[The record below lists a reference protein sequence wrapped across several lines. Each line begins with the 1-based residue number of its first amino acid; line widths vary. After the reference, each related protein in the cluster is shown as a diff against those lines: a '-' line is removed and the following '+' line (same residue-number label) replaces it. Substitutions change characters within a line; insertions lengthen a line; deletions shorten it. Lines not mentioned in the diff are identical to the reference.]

1 MPPQKPRWMLWLQ
14 KSWQNKALW
23 KNTQDPLPTARQ
35 GIFLL
40 NHVEEFD
47 ILKSRSLW
55 MERNIMFVKI
65 KADIRH
71 WLRELDKKY
80 FCVMLGFAV
89 MVYFPLI
96 SLKLTNTV
104 DGLWTTA
111 EYMAGAWELSNGRWF
126 WLVTSFLR
134 FSLQLEPIN
143 AVVCLV
149 LVSLG
154 VTKLHMTFKT
164 VHEGRTSCLDWLAG
178 LCYLANTVI
187 GCYLSF
193 AHQSVEFGLAFYLSV
208 LAAVCVIRSRSIA
221 AGIAQGAFLLA
232 LSLGLYQT
240 DLACFCMV
248 LLAWFLVLLFRG
260 EEGIKLR
267 YYIAKCLGSAV
278 CGAALYWGILQIIL
292 KISGVAMTN
301 YQGGASTSPLNM
313 LKSLPQS
320 IVKCYAQFWDYFF
333 GDTVRHNVLQSFG
346 VLYALAFLVVGAAL
360 VHRLAV
366 VLRRK
371 DAETAFYAVAAVLV
385 MPLASVIF
393 LLAASQATFYIPMA
407 GGTALFF
414 PVCFWL
420 LDAVQPASN
429 TETLGKNKAGKVK
442 KAALLLAAA
451 GILYG
456 SVFMSAIDQQ
466 AMYEGRKA
474 TKQIAD
480 LVAGELVAEG
490 YYDLPEKLPVMLVG
504 RPSASPLFRTHI
516 IYWDANDYAQVGLFE
531 KENAATMRYS
541 WNAVFRD
548 LTPMQLELCSDEV
561 YDELIRT
568 EEIKR
573 MPTFPEK
580 GSMQEMDGVY
590 VIKISEDYLID
601 E

>member
-1 MPPQKPRWMLWLQ
+1 
-14 KSWQNKALW
+14 
-23 KNTQDPLPTARQ
+23 
-35 GIFLL
+35 
-40 NHVEEFD
+40 
-47 ILKSRSLW
+47 
-55 MERNIMFVKI
+55 
-65 KADIRH
+65 
-71 WLRELDKKY
+71 
-80 FCVMLGFAV
+80 
-89 MVYFPLI
+89 
-96 SLKLTNTV
+96 
-104 DGLWTTA
+104 
-111 EYMAGAWELSNGRWF
+111 
-126 WLVTSFLR
+126 
-134 FSLQLEPIN
+134 
-143 AVVCLV
+143 
-149 LVSLG
+149 
-154 VTKLHMTFKT
+154 
-164 VHEGRTSCLDWLAG
+164 
-178 LCYLANTVI
+178 
-187 GCYLSF
+187 
-193 AHQSVEFGLAFYLSV
+193 
-208 LAAVCVIRSRSIA
+208 
-221 AGIAQGAFLLA
+221 
-232 LSLGLYQT
+232 
-240 DLACFCMV
+240 
-248 LLAWFLVLLFRG
+248 
-260 EEGIKLR
+260 
-267 YYIAKCLGSAV
+267 
-278 CGAALYWGILQIIL
+278 
-292 KISGVAMTN
+292 MTN

-360 VHRLAV
+360 VRRLAV

-407 GGTALFF
+407 GGLALFL

-420 LDAVQPASN
+420 LDSSREG
-429 TETLGKNKAGKVK
+429 ETACDAFRKCWNKAE
-442 KAALLLAAA
+442 KALILLTAAA
-451 GILYG
+451 VVYG

-504 RPSASPLFRTHI
+504 RPSASPLFRTHV

>member
-1 MPPQKPRWMLWLQ
+1 MAVRIKTDIRRWLQ
-14 KSWQNKALW
+14 
-23 KNTQDPLPTARQ
+23 
-35 GIFLL
+35 
-40 NHVEEFD
+40 
-47 ILKSRSLW
+47 
-55 MERNIMFVKI
+55 
-65 KADIRH
+65 
-71 WLRELDKKY
+71 ELDKKY
-80 FCVMLGFAV
+80 FLVMLGFAIV
-89 MVYFPLI
+89 VYFPLI

-164 VHEGRTSCLDWLAG
+164 VREGRTSCLDWLAG
-178 LCYLANTVI
+178 LCYVSNVVV

-193 AHQSVEFGLAFYLSV
+193 HFIAPEYGFSFFFAMLATEHVIRGKSAV
-208 LAAVCVIRSRSIA
+208 SSIVPAAV
-221 AGIAQGAFLLA
+221 LLA

-240 DLACFCMV
+240 NLACFCLV
-248 LLAWFLVLLFRG
+248 LLAYFLLLLFRNG
-260 EEGIKLR
+260 EKQKIREHICKSL
-267 YYIAKCLGSAV
+267 ASAV

-292 KISGVAMTN
+292 KISGVAMAN
-301 YQGGASTSPLNM
+301 YQGGASISPLNM

-333 GDTVRHNVLQSFG
+333 GDTVRHTVLQSFG

-360 VHRLAV
+360 VRRLAV

-407 GGTALFF
+407 GGTALLF

-420 LDAVQPASN
+420 LDSAQPASN
-429 TETLGKNKAGKVK
+429 TETSGKNKAGKVE

-504 RPSASPLFRTHI
+504 RPSASPLFRTHV
-516 IYWDANDYAQVGLFE
+516 IYWDANDYAQVGLFK

-590 VIKISEDYLID
+590 VIKISEDYQLD
-601 E
+601 EETAE

>member
-1 MPPQKPRWMLWLQ
+1 M
-14 KSWQNKALW
+14 S
-23 KNTQDPLPTARQ
+23 
-35 GIFLL
+35 
-40 NHVEEFD
+40 
-47 ILKSRSLW
+47 
-55 MERNIMFVKI
+55 VKI

-143 AVVCLV
+143 AVVGLM

-154 VTKLHMTFKT
+154 VTRLHMLFKPAWM
-164 VHEGRTSCLDWLAG
+164 RTSCIDWLAG
-178 LCYLANTVI
+178 LCYVSNVVV

-193 AHQSVEFGLAFYLSV
+193 HFIAPEYGFSFFFAMLATEHVIRGKSAV
-208 LAAVCVIRSRSIA
+208 SSIVPAAV
-221 AGIAQGAFLLA
+221 LLA

-240 DLACFCMV
+240 NLACFCLV

-267 YYIAKCLGSAV
+267 CYIAKCLGSAV
-278 CGAALYWGILQIIL
+278 CGAALYWEILQIIL
-292 KISGVAMTN
+292 KISGVAMAN
-301 YQGGASTSPLNM
+301 YQGGASISPLNM

-360 VHRLAV
+360 VRRLGV

-371 DAETAFYAVAAVLV
+371 DAETALYAVAAVLV

-420 LDAVQPASN
+420 LDAAQPASN
-429 TETLGKNKAGKVK
+429 TETSGKNKAGKVK

-504 RPSASPLFRTHI
+504 RPSASPLFRTHV

>member
-1 MPPQKPRWMLWLQ
+1 MLKTIKQNILQ
-14 KSWQNKALW
+14 WWN
-23 KNTQDPLPTARQ
+23 
-35 GIFLL
+35 
-40 NHVEEFD
+40 
-47 ILKSRSLW
+47 
-55 MERNIMFVKI
+55 
-65 KADIRH
+65 
-71 WLRELDKKY
+71 ELDKKY
-80 FCVMLGFAV
+80 FLGMLLFSSFV
-89 MVYFPLI
+89 FFPLV
-96 SLKLTNTV
+96 SQRLTNAY
-104 DGLWTTA
+104 DGMWTTA
-111 EYMAGAWELSNGRWF
+111 EYWAGGWEFSNGRWLWPVF
-126 WLVTSFLR
+126 SFLR

-143 AVVCLV
+143 AVVCLM

-154 VTKLHMTFKT
+154 VTRLHMLFKPAWM
-164 VHEGRTSCLDWLAG
+164 RTSCIDWLAG
-178 LCYLANTVI
+178 LCYLANTLI

-221 AGIAQGAFLLA
+221 AGVAQGAFLLA

-260 EEGIKLR
+260 EERIKLR
-267 YYIAKCLGSAV
+267 CYIAKCLGSAV
-278 CGAALYWGILQIIL
+278 CGAALYWGILQIVL

-301 YQGGASTSPLNM
+301 YQGGSDISVSGI
-313 LKSLPQS
+313 LKNLPS
-320 IVKCYAQFWDYFF
+320 SVAKCYELFYRYFF
-333 GDTVRHNVLQSFG
+333 GTLVKHNMLQETAVVFVLIFC
-346 VLYALAFLVVGAAL
+346 VVGAAL
-360 VHRLAV
+360 ACRLV
-366 VLRRK
+366 RLIRRK
-371 DAETAFYAVAAVLV
+371 DWENTFYGTAALLVLPMMCTVFMVAT
-385 MPLASVIF
+385 
-393 LLAASQATFYIPMA
+393 SQALFYIPMS
-407 GGTALFF
+407 GGLALFL

-420 LDAVQPASN
+420 LDSSREG
-429 TETLGKNKAGKVK
+429 ETACDAFRKCWNKAE
-442 KAALLLAAA
+442 KALILLTAAA
-451 GILYG
+451 VVYG

-504 RPSASPLFRTHI
+504 RPSASPLFRTHV

>member
-1 MPPQKPRWMLWLQ
+1 M
-14 KSWQNKALW
+14 S
-23 KNTQDPLPTARQ
+23 
-35 GIFLL
+35 
-40 NHVEEFD
+40 
-47 ILKSRSLW
+47 
-55 MERNIMFVKI
+55 VKI

-154 VTKLHMTFKT
+154 VTRLHMLFKPAWM
-164 VHEGRTSCLDWLAG
+164 RTSCIDWLAG
-178 LCYLANTVI
+178 LCYVSNVVV

-193 AHQSVEFGLAFYLSV
+193 HFIAPEYGFSFFFAMLATEHVIRGKSAV
-208 LAAVCVIRSRSIA
+208 SSIVPAAV
-221 AGIAQGAFLLA
+221 LLA

-240 DLACFCMV
+240 NLACFCLV

-267 YYIAKCLGSAV
+267 CYIAKCLGSAV
-278 CGAALYWGILQIIL
+278 CGAALYWEILQIIL
-292 KISGVAMTN
+292 KISGVAMAN
-301 YQGGASTSPLNM
+301 YQGGASISPLNM

-360 VHRLAV
+360 VRRLAV

-371 DAETAFYAVAAVLV
+371 NAETAFYAVAAVLV

-420 LDAVQPASN
+420 LDSARPASN
-429 TETLGKNKAGKVK
+429 TETSGKNKAGKVE

-480 LVAGELVAEG
+480 LVASELVAEG

-504 RPSASPLFRTHI
+504 RPSANPLFRTHV
-516 IYWDANDYAQVGLFE
+516 IYWDANDYAQVGLFK

>member
-1 MPPQKPRWMLWLQ
+1 M
-14 KSWQNKALW
+14 S
-23 KNTQDPLPTARQ
+23 
-35 GIFLL
+35 
-40 NHVEEFD
+40 
-47 ILKSRSLW
+47 
-55 MERNIMFVKI
+55 VKI

-80 FCVMLGFAV
+80 FFVMLGFAV

-164 VHEGRTSCLDWLAG
+164 VHGGTSYLDWLAG

-221 AGIAQGAFLLA
+221 AGVAQGAFLLA

-313 LKSLPQS
+313 L
-320 IVKCYAQFWDYFF
+320 
-333 GDTVRHNVLQSFG
+333 QSFG

-360 VHRLAV
+360 VRRLAV

-393 LLAASQATFYIPMA
+393 LLAVSQATFYIPMA

-420 LDAVQPASN
+420 LDAAQPASN
-429 TETLGKNKAGKVK
+429 TETSGKNKAGKVK

-480 LVAGELVAEG
+480 LVASELVAEG

-504 RPSASPLFRTHI
+504 RPSANPLFRTHV

>member
-1 MPPQKPRWMLWLQ
+1 
-14 KSWQNKALW
+14 
-23 KNTQDPLPTARQ
+23 
-35 GIFLL
+35 
-40 NHVEEFD
+40 
-47 ILKSRSLW
+47 
-55 MERNIMFVKI
+55 MFAKI

-111 EYMAGAWELSNGRWF
+111 EYMAGVWELSNGRWF
-126 WLVTSFLR
+126 WLMTSFLR

-178 LCYLANTVI
+178 LCYVSNVVV

-193 AHQSVEFGLAFYLSV
+193 HFIAPEYGFSFFFAMLATEHVIRGKSAV
-208 LAAVCVIRSRSIA
+208 SSIVPAAV
-221 AGIAQGAFLLA
+221 LLA

-240 DLACFCMV
+240 NLACFCLV
-248 LLAWFLVLLFRG
+248 LLAYFLLLLFRNG
-260 EEGIKLR
+260 EKQKIREHICKSL
-267 YYIAKCLGSAV
+267 ASAV

-292 KISGVAMTN
+292 KISGVAMAN
-301 YQGGASTSPLNM
+301 YQGGASISPLNM

-333 GDTVRHNVLQSFG
+333 GDTVRHTVLQSFG

-360 VHRLAV
+360 VRRLAV

-420 LDAVQPASN
+420 LDSAQPASN
-429 TETLGKNKAGKVK
+429 TETSGKNKAGKVK

-504 RPSASPLFRTHI
+504 RPSASPLFRTHV
-516 IYWDANDYAQVGLFE
+516 IYWDANDYAQVGLFK

-590 VIKISEDYLID
+590 VIKISEDYQLD
-601 E
+601 EETAE

>member
-1 MPPQKPRWMLWLQ
+1 MLKTIKQNILQ
-14 KSWQNKALW
+14 WWN
-23 KNTQDPLPTARQ
+23 
-35 GIFLL
+35 
-40 NHVEEFD
+40 
-47 ILKSRSLW
+47 
-55 MERNIMFVKI
+55 
-65 KADIRH
+65 
-71 WLRELDKKY
+71 ELDKKY
-80 FCVMLGFAV
+80 FLGMLLFSSFV
-89 MVYFPLI
+89 FFPLV
-96 SLKLTNTV
+96 SQRLTNAY
-104 DGLWTTA
+104 DGMWTTA
-111 EYMAGAWELSNGRWF
+111 EYWAGGWEFSNGRWLWPVF
-126 WLVTSFLR
+126 SFLR

-143 AVVCLV
+143 AVVCLM

-154 VTKLHMTFKT
+154 VTRLHMLFKPAWM
-164 VHEGRTSCLDWLAG
+164 RTSCIDWLAG

-221 AGIAQGAFLLA
+221 AGVAQGAFLLA

-267 YYIAKCLGSAV
+267 CYIAKCLGSAV

-301 YQGGASTSPLNM
+301 YQGGADISVSGI
-313 LKSLPQS
+313 LKNLPS
-320 IVKCYAQFWDYFF
+320 SVAKCYELFYRYFF
-333 GDTVRHNVLQSFG
+333 GTLVKHNMLQETAVVFVLIFC
-346 VLYALAFLVVGAAL
+346 VVGAAL
-360 VHRLAV
+360 ACRLV
-366 VLRRK
+366 RLIRRK
-371 DAETAFYAVAAVLV
+371 DWENTFYGTAALLVLPMMCTVFMVAT
-385 MPLASVIF
+385 
-393 LLAASQATFYIPMA
+393 SQALFYIPMS
-407 GGTALFF
+407 GGLALFL

-420 LDAVQPASN
+420 LDSSREG
-429 TETLGKNKAGKVK
+429 ETACDAFRKCWNKAE
-442 KAALLLAAA
+442 KALILLTAAA
-451 GILYG
+451 VVYG

-504 RPSASPLFRTHI
+504 RPSASPLFRTHV

>member
-154 VTKLHMTFKT
+154 VTRLHMLFKPAWM
-164 VHEGRTSCLDWLAG
+164 RTSCIDWLAG
-178 LCYLANTVI
+178 LCYVSNVVV

-193 AHQSVEFGLAFYLSV
+193 HFIAPEYGFSFFFAMLATEHVIRGKSAV
-208 LAAVCVIRSRSIA
+208 SSIVPAAV
-221 AGIAQGAFLLA
+221 LLA

-240 DLACFCMV
+240 NLACFCLV
-248 LLAWFLVLLFRG
+248 LLAYFLLLLFQNG
-260 EEGIKLR
+260 EK
-267 YYIAKCLGSAV
+267 
-278 CGAALYWGILQIIL
+278 
-292 KISGVAMTN
+292 
-301 YQGGASTSPLNM
+301 
-313 LKSLPQS
+313 
-320 IVKCYAQFWDYFF
+320 
-333 GDTVRHNVLQSFG
+333 
-346 VLYALAFLVVGAAL
+346 
-360 VHRLAV
+360 
-366 VLRRK
+366 
-371 DAETAFYAVAAVLV
+371 
-385 MPLASVIF
+385 
-393 LLAASQATFYIPMA
+393 
-407 GGTALFF
+407 
-414 PVCFWL
+414 
-420 LDAVQPASN
+420 
-429 TETLGKNKAGKVK
+429 
-442 KAALLLAAA
+442 
-451 GILYG
+451 
-456 SVFMSAIDQQ
+456 
-466 AMYEGRKA
+466 
-474 TKQIAD
+474 
-480 LVAGELVAEG
+480 
-490 YYDLPEKLPVMLVG
+490 
-504 RPSASPLFRTHI
+504 
-516 IYWDANDYAQVGLFE
+516 
-531 KENAATMRYS
+531 
-541 WNAVFRD
+541 
-548 LTPMQLELCSDEV
+548 
-561 YDELIRT
+561 
-568 EEIKR
+568 
-573 MPTFPEK
+573 
-580 GSMQEMDGVY
+580 
-590 VIKISEDYLID
+590 
-601 E
+601 

>member
-1 MPPQKPRWMLWLQ
+1 
-14 KSWQNKALW
+14 
-23 KNTQDPLPTARQ
+23 
-35 GIFLL
+35 
-40 NHVEEFD
+40 
-47 ILKSRSLW
+47 
-55 MERNIMFVKI
+55 MFVKI

-80 FCVMLGFAV
+80 FFVMLGFAV

-360 VHRLAV
+360 ACRLV
-366 VLRRK
+366 RLIRRK
-371 DAETAFYAVAAVLV
+371 DWENTFYGTAALLVLPMMCTVFMVAT
-385 MPLASVIF
+385 
-393 LLAASQATFYIPMA
+393 SQALFYIPMS
-407 GGTALFF
+407 GGLALFL

-420 LDAVQPASN
+420 LDSSR
-429 TETLGKNKAGKVK
+429 EGKTACDAFRKCWNKAE
-442 KAALLLAAA
+442 KALILLTAAA
-451 GILYG
+451 VVYG
-456 SVFMSAIDQQ
+456 SVFMSAIGQQ

>member
-1 MPPQKPRWMLWLQ
+1 M
-14 KSWQNKALW
+14 S
-23 KNTQDPLPTARQ
+23 
-35 GIFLL
+35 
-40 NHVEEFD
+40 VE
-47 ILKSRSLW
+47 
-55 MERNIMFVKI
+55 I

-80 FCVMLGFAV
+80 FFVMLGFAV

-154 VTKLHMTFKT
+154 VTQLHMTFKT

-221 AGIAQGAFLLA
+221 AGVAQGAFLLA

-267 YYIAKCLGSAV
+267 CYIAKCLGSAV

-301 YQGGASTSPLNM
+301 YQGGADISVSGI
-313 LKSLPQS
+313 LKNLPS
-320 IVKCYAQFWDYFF
+320 SVAKCYELFYRYFF
-333 GDTVRHNVLQSFG
+333 GTLVKHNMLQETAVVFVLIFC
-346 VLYALAFLVVGAAL
+346 VVGAAL
-360 VHRLAV
+360 ACRLV
-366 VLRRK
+366 RLIRRK
-371 DAETAFYAVAAVLV
+371 DWENTFYGTAALLVLPMMCTVFMVAT
-385 MPLASVIF
+385 
-393 LLAASQATFYIPMA
+393 SQASFYIPMS
-407 GGTALFF
+407 GGLALFL

-420 LDAVQPASN
+420 LDSSREG
-429 TETLGKNKAGKVK
+429 ETACDAFRKCWNKAE
-442 KAALLLAAA
+442 KALILLTAAA
-451 GILYG
+451 VVYG
-456 SVFMSAIDQQ
+456 SVFMSAVDQQ
-466 AMYEGRKA
+466 AMHEGRQA
-474 TKQIAD
+474 TKELSDLIAQT
-480 LVAGELVAEG
+480 LVNEG
-490 YYDLPEKLPVMLVG
+490 YYDNEIPVMLVG
-504 RPSASPLFRTHI
+504 NASNSPLFRTHEL
-516 IYWDANDYAQVGLFE
+516 YHTANPYARVGLFMAE
-531 KENAATMRYS
+531 TAGTIRFSWDAA
-541 WNAVFRD
+541 FRD
-548 LTPMQLELCSDEV
+548 YTPIWLNLCDDETYQKLLE
-561 YDELIRT
+561 T
-568 EEIKR
+568 EEIAE
-573 MPTFPEK
+573 MPTFPQE
-580 GSMQEMDGVY
+580 GSIRKMDGVL
-590 VIKISEDYLID
+590 VIKVSEEYHLDADWKNKMMSGEYD
-601 E
+601 

>member
-1 MPPQKPRWMLWLQ
+1 M
-14 KSWQNKALW
+14 S
-23 KNTQDPLPTARQ
+23 
-35 GIFLL
+35 
-40 NHVEEFD
+40 
-47 ILKSRSLW
+47 
-55 MERNIMFVKI
+55 VKI

-80 FCVMLGFAV
+80 FFVMLGFAV

-154 VTKLHMTFKT
+154 VTRLHMLFKPAWM
-164 VHEGRTSCLDWLAG
+164 RTSCIDWLAG
-178 LCYLANTVI
+178 LCYVSNVVV

-193 AHQSVEFGLAFYLSV
+193 HFIAPEYGFSFFFAMLATEHVIRGKSAV
-208 LAAVCVIRSRSIA
+208 SSIVPAAV
-221 AGIAQGAFLLA
+221 LLA

-240 DLACFCMV
+240 NLACFCLV

-267 YYIAKCLGSAV
+267 CYIAKCLGSAV

-292 KISGVAMTN
+292 KISGVAMAN
-301 YQGGASTSPLNM
+301 YQGGASISPLNM

-360 VHRLAV
+360 VRRLAV

-371 DAETAFYAVAAVLV
+371 NAETAFYAVAAVLV

-420 LDAVQPASN
+420 LDSARPASN
-429 TETLGKNKAGKVK
+429 TETSGKNKAGKVE
-442 KAALLLAAA
+442 KAALLLTAAA
-451 GILYG
+451 VVYG

-480 LVAGELVAEG
+480 LVASELVAEG

-504 RPSASPLFRTHI
+504 RPSANPLFRTHV
-516 IYWDANDYAQVGLFE
+516 IYWDANDYAQVGLFK

-573 MPTFPEK
+573 MPIFPEK

>member
-1 MPPQKPRWMLWLQ
+1 M
-14 KSWQNKALW
+14 
-23 KNTQDPLPTARQ
+23 
-35 GIFLL
+35 
-40 NHVEEFD
+40 
-47 ILKSRSLW
+47 
-55 MERNIMFVKI
+55 
-65 KADIRH
+65 
-71 WLRELDKKY
+71 
-80 FCVMLGFAV
+80 
-89 MVYFPLI
+89 
-96 SLKLTNTV
+96 
-104 DGLWTTA
+104 
-111 EYMAGAWELSNGRWF
+111 
-126 WLVTSFLR
+126 
-134 FSLQLEPIN
+134 
-143 AVVCLV
+143 
-149 LVSLG
+149 
-154 VTKLHMTFKT
+154 
-164 VHEGRTSCLDWLAG
+164 
-178 LCYLANTVI
+178 
-187 GCYLSF
+187 
-193 AHQSVEFGLAFYLSV
+193 

-221 AGIAQGAFLLA
+221 AGVAQGAFLLA

-267 YYIAKCLGSAV
+267 CYIAKCLGSAV

-301 YQGGASTSPLNM
+301 YQGGADISVSGI
-313 LKSLPQS
+313 LKNLPS
-320 IVKCYAQFWDYFF
+320 SVAKCYELFYRYFF
-333 GDTVRHNVLQSFG
+333 GTLVKHNMLQETAVVFVLIFC
-346 VLYALAFLVVGAAL
+346 VVGAAL
-360 VHRLAV
+360 ACRLV
-366 VLRRK
+366 RLIRRK
-371 DAETAFYAVAAVLV
+371 DWENTFYGTAALLVLPMMCTVFMVAT
-385 MPLASVIF
+385 
-393 LLAASQATFYIPMA
+393 SQASFYIPMS
-407 GGTALFF
+407 GGLALFL

-420 LDAVQPASN
+420 LDSSR
-429 TETLGKNKAGKVK
+429 EGKTACDAFRKCWNNAEKALI
-442 KAALLLAAA
+442 LLTAAA
-451 GILYG
+451 VVYG

-504 RPSASPLFRTHI
+504 RPSASPLFRTHV

>member
-1 MPPQKPRWMLWLQ
+1 
-14 KSWQNKALW
+14 
-23 KNTQDPLPTARQ
+23 
-35 GIFLL
+35 
-40 NHVEEFD
+40 
-47 ILKSRSLW
+47 
-55 MERNIMFVKI
+55 MFVKI

-80 FCVMLGFAV
+80 FFVMLGFAV

-126 WLVTSFLR
+126 WLATSFLR

-154 VTKLHMTFKT
+154 VTRLHGLFKP
-164 VHEGRTSCLDWLAG
+164 VREEGTICLDWLAG
-178 LCYLANTVI
+178 LCYVSSTVI

-193 AHQSVEFGLAFYLSV
+193 AHQSVEFGLAFCLSV
-208 LAAVCVIRSRSIA
+208 LAASCVIRNGSTA
-221 AGIAQGAFLLA
+221 KGIAYGAFFLA
-232 LSLGLYQT
+232 LSLGLYQVE
-240 DLACFCMV
+240 LACFCFV
-248 LLAWFLVLLFRG
+248 LLAYFVLLLFRG
-260 EEGIKLR
+260 EEKAKLR
-267 YYIAKCLGSAV
+267 CFIAKSLGSAV
-278 CGAALYWGILQIIL
+278 CGAALYWLVLQVIL
-292 KISGVAMTN
+292 KLSGVAMAE
-301 YQGGASTSPLNM
+301 YQGGASISPLNM
-313 LKSLPQS
+313 VKNLPQS
-320 IVKCYAQFWDYFF
+320 IAKCYGQFWDYFF
-333 GDTVRHNVLQSFG
+333 GDTVRHNTLQNTK
-346 VLYALAFLVVGAAL
+346 VLYVLAFVFVGAAL
-360 VHRLAV
+360 LRRLAV
-366 VLRRK
+366 ILRRK
-371 DAETAFYAVAAVLV
+371 DAETAFYAVAALLV

-393 LLAASQATFYIPMA
+393 LLAASEATFYIPMA

-420 LDAVQPASN
+420 LNAAPVQPSGRV
-429 TETLGKNKAGKVK
+429 EKLEKNAVLLT
-442 KAALLLAAA
+442 AAV
-451 GILYG
+451 ILYG
-456 SVFMSAIDQQ
+456 GVFMSVIDQQ

-504 RPSASPLFRTHI
+504 RPSASPLFRTHVV
-516 IYWDANDYAQVGLFE
+516 YWDANDYAQVGLF
-531 KENAATMRYS
+531 KKGNAATMRYS

-561 YDELIRT
+561 YDELIQT

-590 VIKISEDYLID
+590 VIKISEDYQLD

>member
-1 MPPQKPRWMLWLQ
+1 M
-14 KSWQNKALW
+14 S
-23 KNTQDPLPTARQ
+23 
-35 GIFLL
+35 
-40 NHVEEFD
+40 
-47 ILKSRSLW
+47 
-55 MERNIMFVKI
+55 VKI

-221 AGIAQGAFLLA
+221 AGVAQGAFLLA

-267 YYIAKCLGSAV
+267 CYIAKCLGSAV
-278 CGAALYWGILQIIL
+278 CGAALYLLIL
-292 KISGVAMTN
+292 KITLWATGTAMAD
-301 YQGGASTSPLNM
+301 YQGGADISVSGI
-313 LKSLPQS
+313 LKNLPS
-320 IVKCYAQFWDYFF
+320 SVEKCYELFYRYFF
-333 GDTVRHNVLQSFG
+333 GTLVKHNMLQETAVVF
-346 VLYALAFLVVGAAL
+346 ALIFCVVGAAL
-360 VHRLAV
+360 ACRLV
-366 VLRRK
+366 RLIRRK
-371 DAETAFYAVAAVLV
+371 DWENTFYGTAALLVLPMMCTVFMVAT
-385 MPLASVIF
+385 
-393 LLAASQATFYIPMA
+393 SQASFYIPMS
-407 GGTALFF
+407 GGLALFL

-420 LDAVQPASN
+420 LDSSR
-429 TETLGKNKAGKVK
+429 EGKTACDAFRKCWNKAE
-442 KAALLLAAA
+442 KALILLTAAA
-451 GILYG
+451 VVYG

>member
-1 MPPQKPRWMLWLQ
+1 M
-14 KSWQNKALW
+14 S
-23 KNTQDPLPTARQ
+23 
-35 GIFLL
+35 
-40 NHVEEFD
+40 
-47 ILKSRSLW
+47 
-55 MERNIMFVKI
+55 VKI

-80 FCVMLGFAV
+80 FFVMLGFAV

-149 LVSLG
+149 LISLG

-164 VHEGRTSCLDWLAG
+164 VHERRTSCLDWLAG

-221 AGIAQGAFLLA
+221 AGVAQGAFLLA

-267 YYIAKCLGSAV
+267 CYIAKCLGSAV

-301 YQGGASTSPLNM
+301 YQGGADISVSGI
-313 LKSLPQS
+313 LKNLPS
-320 IVKCYAQFWDYFF
+320 SVAKCYELFYRYFF
-333 GDTVRHNVLQSFG
+333 GTLIKHNMLQETAVVFVLIFC
-346 VLYALAFLVVGAAL
+346 VVGAAL
-360 VHRLAV
+360 ACRLV
-366 VLRRK
+366 RLIRRK
-371 DAETAFYAVAAVLV
+371 DWENTFYGTAALLVLPMMCTVFMVAT
-385 MPLASVIF
+385 
-393 LLAASQATFYIPMA
+393 SQASFYIPMS
-407 GGTALFF
+407 GGLALFL

-420 LDAVQPASN
+420 LDSSREG
-429 TETLGKNKAGKVK
+429 ETACDAFRKCWNKAE
-442 KAALLLAAA
+442 KALILLTAAA
-451 GILYG
+451 VVYG
-456 SVFMSAIDQQ
+456 SVFMSAVDQQ
-466 AMYEGRKA
+466 AMYEGRQA
-474 TKQIAD
+474 TKELSDLIAQT
-480 LVAGELVAEG
+480 LVSEG
-490 YYDLPEKLPVMLVG
+490 YYDNEIPVMLVG
-504 RPSASPLFRTHI
+504 NASSSPLFRTYELYHT
-516 IYWDANDYAQVGLFE
+516 ANPYARVGLFMAE
-531 KENAATMRYS
+531 TAGTIRFSWDAA
-541 WNAVFRD
+541 FRD
-548 LTPMQLELCSDEV
+548 YTPIWLNLCDDETYQKLLE
-561 YDELIRT
+561 T
-568 EEIKR
+568 EEIAE
-573 MPTFPEK
+573 MPTFPQE
-580 GSMQEMDGVY
+580 GSIRKMDGVL
-590 VIKISEDYLID
+590 VIKVSEEYHLDADWKNKMMSGEYD
-601 E
+601 

>member
-1 MPPQKPRWMLWLQ
+1 M
-14 KSWQNKALW
+14 S
-23 KNTQDPLPTARQ
+23 
-35 GIFLL
+35 
-40 NHVEEFD
+40 VE
-47 ILKSRSLW
+47 
-55 MERNIMFVKI
+55 I

-80 FCVMLGFAV
+80 FFVMLGFAV

-154 VTKLHMTFKT
+154 VTRLHMLFKPAWM
-164 VHEGRTSCLDWLAG
+164 RTSCIDWLAG

-221 AGIAQGAFLLA
+221 AGVAQGAFLLA

-267 YYIAKCLGSAV
+267 CYIAKCLGSAV

-301 YQGGASTSPLNM
+301 YQGGADISVSGI
-313 LKSLPQS
+313 LKNLPS
-320 IVKCYAQFWDYFF
+320 SVAKCYELFYRYFF
-333 GDTVRHNVLQSFG
+333 GTLVKHNMLQETAVVFVLIFC
-346 VLYALAFLVVGAAL
+346 VVGAAL
-360 VHRLAV
+360 ACRLV
-366 VLRRK
+366 RLIRRK
-371 DAETAFYAVAAVLV
+371 DWENTFYGTAALLVLPMMCTVFMVAT
-385 MPLASVIF
+385 
-393 LLAASQATFYIPMA
+393 SQALFYIPMS
-407 GGTALFF
+407 GGLALFL

-420 LDAVQPASN
+420 LDSSREG
-429 TETLGKNKAGKVK
+429 ETACDAFRKCWNKAE
-442 KAALLLAAA
+442 KALILLTAAA
-451 GILYG
+451 VVYG

-504 RPSASPLFRTHI
+504 RPSASPLFRTHV